1 MEDKKQS
8 LETRIVQALTELRM
22 ILPGAQALFGFQFAA
37 VLTDSF
43 GWLSGTS
50 KAVHLMSEGL
60 VAVAIVMLIA
70 PAAYHRIAAEGNAEE
85 RVLRYTVRMMLPA
98 VGLLSLGLVGDAY
111 VTMRK
116 ISDMP
121 WLALGISLVA
131 LLGFAALL

>member
-1 MEDKKQS
+1 
-8 LETRIVQALTELRM
+8 
-22 ILPGAQALFGFQFAA
+22 

-43 GWLSGTS
+43 GHLPGVS
-50 KAVHLMSEGL
+50 KAVHLLSAGL

-111 VTMRK
+111 VTVRK

-121 WLALGISLVA
+121 WLALSVSLIA
-131 LLGFAALL
+131 LVGFATLLYGIPLAVRGAKPEATAVHTPG